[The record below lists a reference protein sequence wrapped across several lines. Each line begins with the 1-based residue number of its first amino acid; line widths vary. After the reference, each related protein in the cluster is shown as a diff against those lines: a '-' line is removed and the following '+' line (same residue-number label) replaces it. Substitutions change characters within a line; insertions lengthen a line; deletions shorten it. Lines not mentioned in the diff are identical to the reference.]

1 MLPDLMLLKKPHI
14 LVVDDNEEI
23 LSTISLILLRND
35 YHVSVKSRIDDFE
48 KTLEELSPDIV
59 LLDKS
64 LGWADGCDLCQ
75 RVKSNQKLSFIPVIM
90 FSAYNNKREI
100 CMNAGAD
107 EFIEKPFDI
116 HTLLDAIQSF
126 TGDARP
132 ASC

>member
-1 MLPDLMLLKKPHI
+1 MLLKKPHI

-35 YHVSVKSRIDDFE
+35 YHVSVKNRIDDFE

-64 LGWADGCDLCQ
+64 LGWADGCDLCKLL
-75 RVKSNQKLSFIPVIM
+75 KSNQKLCLIRVIM

-107 EFIEKPFDI
+107 EFIEKPFEM

-126 TGDARP
+126 TEHARP

>member
-75 RVKSNQKLSFIPVIM
+75 RIKSHRKLSPIPVIM
-90 FSAYNNKREI
+90 FSAYSNKKEI

-107 EFIEKPFDI
+107 EFIEKPFEM

-126 TGDARP
+126 TEHARP